1 MFVFYNLPAM
11 VILNHLN
18 TMQDI
23 FKMIKMVYTGREVD
37 RNLWLYNDFQ
47 DMFTVYVY
55 RDSGYQMGFHLRHNI
70 L

>member
-11 VILNHLN
+11 VIFNDLNTN
-18 TMQDI
+18 TMQNI

-47 DMFTVYVY
+47 DMFTVNVY
-55 RDSGYQMGFHLRHNI
+55 RDSGVI
-70 L
+70 TKWDSI